1 LGVAHTGIKEI
12 TFDESRALFG
22 RQNKNF
28 LFCIRII
35 KRKHH
40 SLNAV
45 VLHKKIC
52 MHEADQAKVRF
63 TSTTEE

>member
-1 LGVAHTGIKEI
+1 MNRGPYLAGE
-12 TFDESRALFG
+12 
-22 RQNKNF
+22 NKNF

-52 MHEADQAKVRF
+52 MHKADQAKVRF